1 MLTKSRYLTL
11 EGMGGGGG
19 GRGEG
24 GKGGKG
30 GREGR
35 GEGVN
40 YIFGFKFF
48 FLDRLPKA
56 LAQLF
61 FVC

>member
-1 MLTKSRYLTL
+1 
-11 EGMGGGGG
+11 MGGGRG

-40 YIFGFKFF
+40 YIFGSKFF